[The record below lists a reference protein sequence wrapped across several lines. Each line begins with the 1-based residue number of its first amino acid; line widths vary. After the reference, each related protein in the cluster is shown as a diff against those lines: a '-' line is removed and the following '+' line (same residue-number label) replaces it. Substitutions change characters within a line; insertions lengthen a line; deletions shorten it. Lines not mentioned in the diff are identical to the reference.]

1 MHKVFSRFN
10 GPCLDRVKDT
20 YNVFTGLAKFH
31 RPSGALF
38 KKSAVK
44 HPPPDLPEMP
54 PCSFN
59 PEEYKGMSKE
69 RMMEIRRQNCNP
81 MTMKVTYYKKPVY
94 IHQGHMQWLWD
105 VDGRR
110 YLDLFAGVATV
121 SVGHCHPKVT
131 AAAEK
136 QLRKLWHTTNI
147 YVYSPLHE
155 YTEKLAATLPDP
167 LKVIYL
173 TNSGSEA
180 NDLAMLMARLHTGN
194 FDVITL
200 RGSYHGGSPHTMGLT
215 SNAAYKYPVASGLGC
230 HNTMCPDVFAGPWG
244 GSNCRDSPIQT
255 IRDCSCPQ
263 GSCTANDKYI
273 GQLNEVFATSVPS
286 RIAAF
291 FAEPIMG
298 VGGAVQYPKNFLKDT
313 YKLVRERGGVCIADE
328 VQTGFGRTGSHFWG
342 FQGHD
347 VIPDIVTMAK
357 GIANGFPMGAVVT
370 TPEIAASFAKGVHFN
385 TFGGNPVACAIAS
398 SVLDT
403 MEEDGTQQISHNVG
417 TYLLT
422 ELAKMRDKYEII
434 GDVRGKG
441 LQIGVE
447 MVKDKASRKPLPP
460 AAMSEIFEDTKDM
473 GVLIGKGGVY
483 GQTFRIKPPMCITRD
498 DADFFLAVFN
508 QALHNYMEDH
518 H

>member
-1 MHKVFSRFN
+1 
-10 GPCLDRVKDT
+10 
-20 YNVFTGLAKFH
+20 
-31 RPSGALF
+31 
-38 KKSAVK
+38 AVK
-44 HPPPDLPEMP
+44 HTAPDLPEMP
-54 PCSFN
+54 PC
-59 PEEYKGMSKE
+59 KGSVY
-69 RMMEIRRQNCNP
+69 IN
-81 MTMKVTYYKKPVY
+81 KVGVSNLEQLY

-131 AAAEK
+131 EAAEK

-200 RGSYHGGSPHTMGLT
+200 RGSYHGGSPLTMGLT

-244 GSNCRDSPIQT
+244 GSNCRDSPVQT

-273 GQLNEVFATSVPS
+273 GQLNEVFATSVAS

-347 VIPDIVTMAK
+347 VIPDMVTMAK

-398 SVLDT
+398 SVLD
-403 MEEDGTQQISHNVG
+403 EDGTQQISHDVG

>member
-1 MHKVFSRFN
+1 MQKIFSRVN
-10 GPCLDRVKDT
+10 VPCLGRIKDKH
-20 YNVFTGLAKFH
+20 NALSGLANFH
-31 RPSGALF
+31 RPSGALCQMTPGED
-38 KKSAVK
+38 
-44 HPPPDLPEMP
+44 PPPGFPEMP
-54 PCSFN
+54 PCGFK
-59 PEEYKGMSKE
+59 PEEYKDMSKE
-69 RMMEIRRQNCNP
+69 HMMEIRRQNCNP
-81 MTMKVTYYKKPVY
+81 MIMKVTYYKKPVF

-155 YTEKLAATLPDP
+155 YVDKLAATLPEP

-194 FDVITL
+194 FDIITL
-200 RGSYHGGSPHTMGLT
+200 RGSYHGGSPQTMGLT
-215 SNAAYKYPVASGLGC
+215 SNSAYKYPIAIGLGC

-244 GSNCRDSPIQT
+244 GSHCRDSPIQT
-255 IRDCSCPQ
+255 IRNCSCPQ
-263 GSCTANDKYI
+263 GLCMANDKYI
-273 GQLNEVFATSVPS
+273 GQLKEVFATSVPS

-291 FAEPIMG
+291 FGEPIMG

-313 YKLVRERGGVCIADE
+313 YKLV
-328 VQTGFGRTGSHFWG
+328 QTGFGRTGSHFWG

-347 VIPDIVTMAK
+347 IMPDIVTMAK

-370 TPEIAASFAKGVHFN
+370 THEIAASFGRGVHFN

-403 MEEDGTQQISHNVG
+403 MKEDGTQQISHEMG
-417 TYLLT
+417 TYLLMG
-422 ELAKMRDKYEII
+422 LSKIRDKYEII

-447 MVKDKASRKPLPP
+447 MVKDKASREPLPP

-483 GQTFRIKPPMCITRD
+483 GQTFRIKPPMCITKD

-508 QALHNYMEDH
+508 QALNNYMEAH

>member
-1 MHKVFSRFN
+1 IVSKCCVQRRKSI
-10 GPCLDRVKDT
+10 
-20 YNVFTGLAKFH
+20 LAPQGSLVTKFFYQY
-31 RPSGALF
+31 P
-38 KKSAVK
+38 KS
-44 HPPPDLPEMP
+44 
-54 PCSFN
+54 CSAEFIQN
-59 PEEYKGMSKE
+59 IAYSFQDMSKE
-69 RMMEIRRQNCNP
+69 HMMEIRRQNCNP
-81 MTMKVTYYKKPVY
+81 MIMKVTYYKKPVF

-155 YTEKLAATLPDP
+155 YVDKLAATLPEP

-194 FDVITL
+194 FDIITL
-200 RGSYHGGSPHTMGLT
+200 RGSYHGGSPQTMGLT
-215 SNAAYKYPVASGLGC
+215 SNSAYKYPIAIGLGC
-230 HNTMCPDVFAGPWG
+230 IHLPLVKRTVHVMDVYFT
-244 GSNCRDSPIQT
+244 T
-255 IRDCSCPQ
+255 IIKHYIISTITGLCM
-263 GSCTANDKYI
+263 ANDKYI
-273 GQLNEVFATSVPS
+273 GQLKEVFATSVPS

-291 FAEPIMG
+291 FGEPIMG

-347 VIPDIVTMAK
+347 IMPDIVTMAK

-370 TPEIAASFAKGVHFN
+370 THEIAASFGRGVHFN

-403 MEEDGTQQISHNVG
+403 MKEDGTQQISHEMG
-417 TYLLT
+417 TYLLMG
-422 ELAKMRDKYEII
+422 LSKIRDKYEII

-447 MVKDKASRKPLPP
+447 MVKDKASREPLPP

-483 GQTFRIKPPMCITRD
+483 GQTFRIKPPMCITKD

-508 QALHNYMEDH
+508 QALNNYMEAH